1 MGTAYLV
8 ALEGLDIAADG
19 RPVTQAVSNGRNPN
33 PNNFCFLFISGC
45 AYTYRRNT
53 QKFSQTFRRS
63 QELMA
68 KAERQRSEN
77 LRPENN
83 KHKTRT

>member
-8 ALEGLDIAADG
+8 ALEGLDIAAGG

-45 AYTYRRNT
+45 AYPYRRNT
-53 QKFSQTFRRS
+53 QKLSQTFRGS
-63 QELMA
+63 QELVA
-68 KAERQRSEN
+68 KDKRQRSEN
-77 LRPENN
+77 L
-83 KHKTRT
+83 KA